1 MPVWQTIVW
10 QTFSGALDF
19 YEVKLDAR
27 RYDEVGLRTKVAAF
41 FRKHP
46 EMMRSDY
53 GVQGISMAD
62 M

>member
-1 MPVWQTIVW
+1 MCENE
-10 QTFSGALDF
+10 FSGALDF
-19 YEVKLDAR
+19 YEVKIDTRRHDDAK
-27 RYDEVGLRTKVAAF
+27 LRTKVAAF

-53 GVQGISMAD
+53 GVHGISIAD

>member
-1 MPVWQTIVW
+1 MCENE
-10 QTFSGALDF
+10 FSGALDF

-27 RYDEVGLRTKVAAF
+27 RYDDTGLRSKVAAF

-46 EMMRSDY
+46 EMMRSGY
-53 GVQGISMAD
+53 GVHGISLSD